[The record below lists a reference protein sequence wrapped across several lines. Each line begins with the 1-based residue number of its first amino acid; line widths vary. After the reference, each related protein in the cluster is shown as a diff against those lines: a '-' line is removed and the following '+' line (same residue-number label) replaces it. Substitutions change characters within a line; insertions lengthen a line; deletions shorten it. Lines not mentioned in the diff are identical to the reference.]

1 MGFVIKNKETTIID
15 ATSFNQGTFSKLAGT
30 FSKFVH

>member
-1 MGFVIKNKETTIID
+1 MGFVIKHKETTIID
-15 ATSFNQGTFSKLAGT
+15 ATSFNQGPFSELTST